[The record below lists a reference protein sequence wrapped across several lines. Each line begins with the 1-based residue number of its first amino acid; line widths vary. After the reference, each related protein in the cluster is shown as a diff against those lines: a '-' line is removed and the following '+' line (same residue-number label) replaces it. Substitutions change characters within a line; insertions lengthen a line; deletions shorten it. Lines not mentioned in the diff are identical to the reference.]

1 MSQIYEDFQ
10 TTDIILAA
18 SLRAHDY
25 EMKSVEKDGNK
36 GVFVFENVDQEFI
49 TTYDLGKVRVE
60 PVTFNNFIKQ
70 LTTSARRLLS

>member
-1 MSQIYEDFQ
+1 MSQLFEEYK

-18 SLRAHDY
+18 SLRVHGY

-36 GVFVFENVDQEFI
+36 GVFVFNDVDQDFI

-60 PVTFNNFIKQ
+60 PVEFNNIIKQ
-70 LTTSARRLLS
+70 LTTSARRMLS